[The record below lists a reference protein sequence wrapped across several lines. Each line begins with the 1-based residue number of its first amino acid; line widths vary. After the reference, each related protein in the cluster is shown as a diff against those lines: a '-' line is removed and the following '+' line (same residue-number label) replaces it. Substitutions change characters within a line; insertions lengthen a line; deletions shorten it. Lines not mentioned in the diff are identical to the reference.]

1 MPGTEWTD
9 IVTSR
14 SRTISALSLDPIHPI
29 HPIHGGRAN
38 GRESNADCFGGTAG
52 FYLTLLC
59 DAGTAWTGEGVVLP
73 KAVTRAGVCR
83 SVCRVSSGL
92 FQRPFRHPPVFP
104 IFYFLLTFVGFCCP
118 MPRRGQGPLPAGAV
132 PIGLSRSVPEQ
143 PKPDLSRFLP
153 RRERETCSISISKR
167 KEVDSY
173 EVRSHV

>member
-104 IFYFLLTFVGFCCP
+104 IFYFFIDFYRLFWLLSVFVVPRPGSDKVRCPLGPSLSGFRVPFRSSLNRTCP
-118 MPRRGQGPLPAGAV
+118 VSSPVGRG
-132 PIGLSRSVPEQ
+132 
-143 PKPDLSRFLP
+143 KPVQYQYRKG
-153 RRERETCSISISKR
+153 KR
-167 KEVDSY
+167 
-173 EVRSHV
+173 